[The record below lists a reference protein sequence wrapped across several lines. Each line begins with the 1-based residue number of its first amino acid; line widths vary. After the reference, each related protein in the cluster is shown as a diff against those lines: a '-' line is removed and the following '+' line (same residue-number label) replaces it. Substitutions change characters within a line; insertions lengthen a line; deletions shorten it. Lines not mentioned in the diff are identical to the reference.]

1 MIDWFGSY
9 MLRITWKKNYQL
21 IYKLTLE
28 QLPIIYFINLKR
40 EMIKKKVRII
50 SSYMVQHLDK
60 YIWQDRLQ
68 NVKVKIKKKN
78 WKENKK

>member
-1 MIDWFGSY
+1 

-68 NVKVKIKKKN
+68 NVKVKIKKK
-78 WKENKK
+78 KIEKKTKNSV

>member
-1 MIDWFGSY
+1 

-60 YIWQDRLQ
+60 YLWQDRLQ
-68 NVKVKIKKKN
+68 NVKVKIKKK
-78 WKENKK
+78 KLKRKQKIVFKSKT

>member
-1 MIDWFGSY
+1 
-9 MLRITWKKNYQL
+9 MLRITWKTNYQL

-68 NVKVKIKKKN
+68 NVKVKIKKKF
-78 WKENKK
+78 

>member
-1 MIDWFGSY
+1 

-78 WKENKK
+78 

>member
-1 MIDWFGSY
+1 
-9 MLRITWKKNYQL
+9 MLRITWKTNYQL

-68 NVKVKIKKKN
+68 NVKVKIKKK
-78 WKENKK
+78 KLKRKQKIVFKSKT

>member
-1 MIDWFGSY
+1 

-50 SSYMVQHLDK
+50 SSCMVQHLDK

-68 NVKVKIKKKN
+68 NVKVKIKKK
-78 WKENKK
+78 KLKRKQKIVFKSKT

>member
-1 MIDWFGSY
+1 

-68 NVKVKIKKKN
+68 NVKVKIKKKL
-78 WKENKK
+78 KRKQKIVFKSKT

>member
-1 MIDWFGSY
+1 
-9 MLRITWKKNYQL
+9 
-21 IYKLTLE
+21 
-28 QLPIIYFINLKR
+28 
-40 EMIKKKVRII
+40 
-50 SSYMVQHLDK
+50 MVQHLDK

>member
-1 MIDWFGSY
+1 

-68 NVKVKIKKKN
+68 NVKVKIKKK
-78 WKENKK
+78 KLKRKQKIVFKSKT

>member
-1 MIDWFGSY
+1 

-68 NVKVKIKKKN
+68 NVKVKIKKKI
-78 WKENKK
+78 

>member
-1 MIDWFGSY
+1 

-68 NVKVKIKKKN
+68 NVKVKIKKKF
-78 WKENKK
+78 

>member
-1 MIDWFGSY
+1 

-40 EMIKKKVRII
+40 EMIKKKGKNNFFLHGATLGQI
-50 SSYMVQHLDK
+50 YMA
-60 YIWQDRLQ
+60 R
-68 NVKVKIKKKN
+68 
-78 WKENKK
+78 

>member
-1 MIDWFGSY
+1 MIYWFGSY

>member
-1 MIDWFGSY
+1 
-9 MLRITWKKNYQL
+9 MLRITWKTNYQL

-68 NVKVKIKKKN
+68 NVKVKIKKK
-78 WKENKK
+78 KIEKKTKNSV

>member
-1 MIDWFGSY
+1 

-68 NVKVKIKKKN
+68 NVKVKIKKKI
-78 WKENKK
+78 EKKTKNSV

>member
-1 MIDWFGSY
+1 
-9 MLRITWKKNYQL
+9 MLRITWKTNYQL

-78 WKENKK
+78 